1 MKSIKIPTRIK
12 KYLEGLKNSRTGT
25 LIWKCRVL
33 SFKLDSIRDIY
44 LFEHCSVFKLSSSYV
59 IFRDNKEIAL
69 YGISALS
76 FNQILQYLYT
86 GSITIREEN
95 VFDIFE
101 SMHFLQ
107 IKSNG
112 DPLLN
117 RCVKWMVE
125 RLGSSQK
132 LNASLLVKVCNDHK
146 QSASNMLCFNI
157 KVSSKM
163 TISNRASWIQP
174 PKYVITVLN
183 LFSKL

>member
-1 MKSIKIPTRIK
+1 MFLRNMKMAP
-12 KYLEGLKNSRTGT
+12 
-25 LIWKCRVL
+25 
-33 SFKLDSIRDIY
+33 
-44 LFEHCSVFKLSSSYV
+44 YV
-59 IFRDNKEIAL
+59 IFRDKKEIAL
-69 YGISALS
+69 HGISALS

-132 LNASLLVKVCNDHK
+132 LNASLLVKVCNKRGDWNKRGEH
-146 QSASNMLCFNI
+146 FHYI
-157 KVSSKM
+157 K
-163 TISNRASWIQP
+163 
-174 PKYVITVLN
+174 
-183 LFSKL
+183 

>member
-1 MKSIKIPTRIK
+1 M
-12 KYLEGLKNSRTGT
+12 GT
-25 LIWKCRVL
+25 LIWKCRL
-33 SFKLDSIRDIY
+33 SFKLDSIRDI
-44 LFEHCSVFKLSSSYV
+44 LSFWAHCSVFKLSSSYF
-59 IFRDNKEIAL
+59 ISRDKKEISL
-69 YGISALS
+69 HGISALS

-132 LNASLLVKVCNDHK
+132 LNASLLVKVCNDHM
-146 QSASNMLCFNI
+146 QSASNMLCFNVLLCFNT
-157 KVSSKM
+157 KVSSNM
-163 TISNRASWIQP
+163 TIFNRASWIQP

>member
-1 MKSIKIPTRIK
+1 MSTA
-12 KYLEGLKNSRTGT
+12 E
-25 LIWKCRVL
+25 
-33 SFKLDSIRDIY
+33 
-44 LFEHCSVFKLSSSYV
+44 CSVYKLSSSYV
-59 IFRDNKEIAL
+59 IFRDKKEIAL
-69 YGISALS
+69 HGISALS

-132 LNASLLVKVCNDHK
+132 LNASLIVKVCNDHM
-146 QSASNMLCFNI
+146 QSKEAHALMT
-157 KVSSKM
+157 SSCR
-163 TISNRASWIQP
+163 TSQLG
-174 PKYVITVLN
+174 V
-183 LFSKL
+183 